1 MPQGRGRGRGGHPRG
16 RGNRTPKRV
25 TEKEEP
31 VEVSL
36 ETNPQGYFTGSV
48 TVEQHH
54 NGQNENRERYAAT
67 MAVLQENGVE
77 IAQNARIRALA
88 AAWARKDF
96 QLAESFLENQDNF
109 GLNEVLKAL
118 QLLDAGRQARVLE
131 KKMKMLQVSK
141 NKVKAKTIGKLKSD
155 IDNLNKM
162 KSAYGSASGAI
173 CKHIRRWVQ
182 RFTSKELEFYAIHF
196 PKDPWKKLADI
207 CHFHPQKDFPSL
219 EWFLP
224 YCYGQGPPP
233 DTTVGRMVTLTAD
246 NVNEMLVDLSIPYLS
261 VKAHKDKL
269 TNASK
274 GLIAERE
281 DKLDTILWW
290 YEELACLEV
299 DDVIQRRLENGDPV
313 TLPIGKLLE
322 RLLVFKQLF
331 DRSSDGELPIW
342 KLLKRLLVFK
352 QLFDWSSDGERK
364 AKFYGDLLKIAE
376 DRLKQIKLPL
386 ESPVLVMGD
395 ASSSMSV
402 AVKTSTIIA
411 GILTAVTSAKLS
423 FFNTTYKEP
432 KKVPTNVE
440 EVLEL
445 ALTTRAN
452 GSTANAASLYPY
464 YERKEVMKTLFMVT
478 DEEENTN
485 FQNFRFKELYKK
497 YCEEVYPAKL
507 VFVSFL
513 YNQHSKGQ
521 MVTKFQEDGID
532 VIQFV
537 FHRSQPD
544 LTKLDKL
551 FGLLSAETQSFEDQI
566 KTTEEAI
573 KAEGV
578 GKVFKEL

>member
-1 MPQGRGRGRGGHPRG
+1 M
-16 RGNRTPKRV
+16 TAD
-25 TEKEEP
+25 TEKTD
-31 VEVSL
+31 VNL

-48 TVEQHH
+48 TVEQHY

-77 IAQNARIRALA
+77 VAQNARIRALA

-96 QLAESFLENQDNF
+96 KLAESFLGNRDNF

-141 NKVKAKTIGKLKSD
+141 NKVKSTTMGKLKSD

-162 KSAYGSASGAI
+162 KSPYGSASGAV

-182 RFTSKELEFYAIHF
+182 RFTAKELEFYAIHF
-196 PKDPWKKLADI
+196 PKEPWKKLADI

-224 YCYGQGPPP
+224 YCYGQSAPA
-233 DTTVGRMVTLTAD
+233 DTTVGRMVTMTAE
-246 NVNEMLVDLSIPYLS
+246 NVNELLESLNIPYLT
-261 VKAHKDKL
+261 VKPHKDKL

-274 GLIAERE
+274 GRIADRE
-281 DKLDTILWW
+281 DKLDTVLWW
-290 YEELACLEV
+290 YEELACPEV
-299 DDVIQRRLENGDPV
+299 DDAVQRRLEKGDQV

-322 RLLVFKQLF
+322 RLLVFKSLY
-331 DRSSDGELPIW
+331 DRSTNGI
-342 KLLKRLLVFK
+342 RN
-352 QLFDWSSDGERK
+352 
-364 AKFYGDLLKIAE
+364 AKFYNDLLKIAE

-386 ESPVLVMGD
+386 ESPVFVMGD

-411 GILTAVTSAKLS
+411 GILTAITSAKLS
-423 FFNTTYKEP
+423 FFNNTHTEP
-432 KKVPTNVE
+432 DKVPTNVE

-445 ALTTRAN
+445 ALKTPAS
-452 GSTANAASLYPY
+452 GCTANAASLYPY
-464 YERKEVMKTLFMVT
+464 YERKEVLKTLLMVT
-478 DEEENTN
+478 DEEENTSYE
-485 FQNFRFKELYKK
+485 NFRFKELYTK

-521 MVTKFQEDGID
+521 MVTEFQASNME
-532 VIQFV
+532 VMQCV

-551 FGLLSAETQSFEDQI
+551 FGLLSAETQSFEEQI
-566 KTTEEAI
+566 KMTEERVRTQ
-573 KAEGV
+573 GV
-578 GKVFKEL
+578 DKVFEQLKSSQGQ